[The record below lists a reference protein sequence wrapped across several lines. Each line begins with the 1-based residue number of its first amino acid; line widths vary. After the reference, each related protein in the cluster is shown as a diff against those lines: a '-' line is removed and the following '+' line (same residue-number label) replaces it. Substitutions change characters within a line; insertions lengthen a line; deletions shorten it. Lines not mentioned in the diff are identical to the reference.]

1 VQANGNL
8 NGVDLYNRGTGTVKV
23 VANQVTA
30 SNNVT
35 SGLYELNASL
45 YLTRCV
51 VSGNSMGVYNNTN
64 STTRTYSAGDNF
76 IYNNATNIVG
86 PTMTAA
92 PPQ

>member
-1 VQANGNL
+1 MISESWSPMDSEVPRIGNC
-8 NGVDLYNRGTGTVKV
+8 N
-23 VANQVTA
+23 A
-30 SNNVT
+30 

-64 STTRTYSAGDNF
+64 STTRAYSAGDNF
-76 IYNNATNIVG
+76 IYDNATNIVG

-92 PPQ
+92 PLQ